1 MVDYEFF
8 PLASILPPLSTNTGG
23 YMLLGRAVQSRNT
36 GESHQVKS
44 PIQAYLER
52 LHAKC
57 TKLQDGKIATY
68 IPELSKADPNWFGI
82 SIATTDGRVYE
93 TGDTRQPFTIQSISK
108 PFVYGIAL
116 EDRGIE
122 AVLDKIGVEPTGDAF
137 NSISL
142 APETGC
148 PFNPMINAGAIAT
161 TSLVAGNSGKDKLD
175 RLLGVF
181 SVYAGRKLSIDATV
195 YRSERET
202 GHRNRA
208 IGHMLRN
215 FNILSEDPDIAL
227 DLYFRQCSIS
237 IDCRDLSLMAASLA
251 NGGINPLTK
260 ERAIRDE
267 LVENIMSI
275 MTTCGMYDYAGEW
288 MYWIGIPAKSGVSG
302 GIMAVM
308 PGQAGIGVFSPPLDA
323 RGNSVRGIEVCKNL
337 SKDFNLH
344 CLRVPRSSRAAI
356 RAQYDVS
363 KIRSKRLRGERDA
376 EILDKSGM
384 RAKVYEL
391 QGDLVFSAVEVTVR
405 RIVDV
410 SDTTDIAV
418 IDFKRVTHIEDSS
431 AQTLLELIKT
441 FESCGKHLLL
451 VNLQKHPNFVRFL
464 EEQLNTDDQ
473 QEAWL
478 HIFPDMDI
486 AIEWCENRLI
496 ASQQPEDSSLESVTL
511 AEHDLC
517 RGLAPE
523 AVAFLEPL
531 LTSKRYDPGELIVR
545 KGEPADEIYLLM
557 SGEVS
562 VIVDL
567 PNGQIKRLST
577 LSPGMA
583 FGEIAVVNRTVRSAD
598 VRADKHVECY
608 LLSTTAFDE
617 LGETNPTVKMTLLQ
631 NLLRNFSRM
640 LMIVERE
647 VTTLSW

>member
-1 MVDYEFF
+1 MSSGLTAQRQKSED
-8 PLASILPPLSTNTGG
+8 SD
-23 YMLLGRAVQSRNT
+23 
-36 GESHQVKS
+36 QVKS

-57 TKLQDGKIATY
+57 SKLHDGKIATY

-93 TGDTRQPFTIQSISK
+93 IGDTRQPFTIQSISK
-108 PFVYGIAL
+108 PIVYGIAL
-116 EDRGIE
+116 EDRGLD
-122 AVLDKIGVEPTGDAF
+122 AVLNKIGVEPTGDAF

-161 TSLVAGNSGKDKLD
+161 TSLVAGNSGEDKMNRIL
-175 RLLGVF
+175 RVF
-181 SVYAGRKLSIDATV
+181 STYAGRELSIDAAV
-195 YRSERET
+195 YESEKET

-208 IGHMLRN
+208 IGQMLRN

-227 DLYFRQCSIS
+227 DLYFQQCSIS
-237 IDCRDLSLMAASLA
+237 VDSRDLSLMAASLA
-251 NGGINPLTK
+251 NGGVNPLTK
-260 ERAIRDE
+260 ERAISDAF
-267 LVENIMSI
+267 LENIITI

-288 MYWIGIPAKSGVSG
+288 MYWIGIPAKSGVAG
-302 GIMAVM
+302 GIMAVL

-344 CLRVPRSSRAAI
+344 CLRVPRSSRSAI

-363 KIRSKRLRGERDA
+363 KIRSKRLRGERDS
-376 EILDKSGM
+376 EILDKSGTQ
-384 RAKVYEL
+384 AKVYEL
-391 QGDLVFSAVEVTVR
+391 QGDLVFSTVEVTVR

-410 SDTTDIAV
+410 SDSLDIAV
-418 IDFKRVTHIEDSS
+418 IDFKRVTNIEESS
-431 AQTLLELIKT
+431 AQILLELIKT
-441 FESCGKHLLL
+441 LGICGKHLLL
-451 VNLQKHPNFVRFL
+451 VSLQHRHSKFVRFL
-464 EEQLNTDDQ
+464 QEQLTNDDQ
-473 QEAWL
+473 ERTWL
-478 HIFPDMDI
+478 RIFPDMDI
-486 AIEWCENRLI
+486 ALEWCENRLI
-496 ASQQPEDSSLESVTL
+496 SERRLDDSSHEVTL

-517 RGLAPE
+517 RGLTPE
-523 AVAFLEPL
+523 AMAFLETL
-531 LTSKRYDPGELIVR
+531 LKKRRYEPGELIVR

-562 VIVDL
+562 VRVDL

-583 FGEIAVVNRTVRSAD
+583 FGEIAVISRSVRSAD
-598 VRADKHVECY
+598 VHADKHVECY
-608 LLSTTAFDE
+608 LLSTSAFDE
-617 LGETNPTVKMTLLQ
+617 LGESNPIIKMTLLQ
-631 NLLRNFSRM
+631 NLLRNFYRM
-640 LMIVERE
+640 LTMVERE

>member
-1 MVDYEFF
+1 MSSGLSARKEGVD
-8 PLASILPPLSTNTGG
+8 AS
-23 YMLLGRAVQSRNT
+23 A
-36 GESHQVKS
+36 QVVS

-57 TKLQDGKIATY
+57 SKLKDGQIATY
-68 IPELSKADPNWFGI
+68 IPELSKADPNWFGVC
-82 SIATTDGRVYE
+82 IATTDGRVYE
-93 TGDTRQPFTIQSISK
+93 VGDTRLPFTIQSISK

-116 EDRGIE
+116 EDRGID
-122 AVLDKIGVEPTGDAF
+122 AVLNKIGVEPTGDAF

-161 TSLVAGNSGKDKLD
+161 TSLVAGNSSEDKMQRILE
-175 RLLGVF
+175 VF
-181 SVYAGRKLSIDATV
+181 STYAGRELSVDDAV
-195 YRSERET
+195 YISEKET

-215 FNILSEDPDIAL
+215 FNILSDDPDIAL
-227 DLYFRQCSIS
+227 ELYFQQCSIS
-237 IDCRDLSLMAASLA
+237 VDARDLSLMAATLA
-251 NGGINPLTK
+251 NGGVNPLTK
-260 ERAIRDE
+260 ERAISDE
-267 LVENIMSI
+267 FLENIMTI

-288 MYWIGIPAKSGVSG
+288 MYWIGIPAKSGVAG

-337 SKDFNLH
+337 SRDFNLH
-344 CLRVPRSSRAAI
+344 CLRVPRSSRSVI

-363 KIRSKRLRGERDA
+363 KIRSKRLRGERDS
-376 EILDKSGM
+376 EILDKSGT

-391 QGDLVFSAVEVTVR
+391 QGDLVFSTVEVTVR

-410 SDTTDIAV
+410 SNSLDIAV
-418 IDFKRVTHIEDSS
+418 IDFKRVTNIEDSS
-431 AQTLLELIKT
+431 SKILLELIET
-441 FESCGKHLLL
+441 LGQSGKHLLL
-451 VNLQKHPNFVRFL
+451 VNLQQRHSKFVRFL
-464 EEQLNTDDQ
+464 QEQLITDDQ
-473 QEAWL
+473 ERTWL
-478 HIFPDMDI
+478 RIFPDMDI
-486 AIEWCENRLI
+486 AMEWCENRLI
-496 ASQQPEDSSLESVTL
+496 EGQSQEETSLESVTL

-523 AVAFLEPL
+523 AVAFLETL
-531 LTSKRYDPGELIVR
+531 LKRKRYEPGELIVR

-562 VIVDL
+562 VRVDL

-583 FGEIAVVNRTVRSAD
+583 FGEIAVINRSVRSAD
-598 VRADKHVECY
+598 VHADKHVECY
-608 LLSTTAFDE
+608 LLSTAAFEE
-617 LGETNPTVKMTLLQ
+617 LGETNPTIKMMLLQ

-640 LMIVERE
+640 LTMVERE
-647 VTTLSW
+647 VTTLSL

>member
-1 MVDYEFF
+1 M
-8 PLASILPPLSTNTGG
+8 STE
-23 YMLLGRAVQSRNT
+23 RAAQRIKT
-36 GESHQVKS
+36 GESAQVKS
-44 PIQAYLER
+44 PIQTYLER
-52 LHAKC
+52 LHTKC
-57 TKLQDGKIATY
+57 SKLQDGQIATY

-93 TGDTRQPFTIQSISK
+93 IGDTRQPFTIQSISK

-116 EDRGIE
+116 EDRGID
-122 AVLDKIGVEPTGDAF
+122 AVLSKIGVEPTGDAF

-161 TSLVAGNSGKDKLD
+161 TSLVAGNSGEDKMHRIL
-175 RLLGVF
+175 RVF
-181 SVYAGRKLSIDATV
+181 SSYAGRELSIDTTV
-195 YRSERET
+195 YESEKET

-227 DLYFRQCSIS
+227 DLYFQQCSIS
-237 IDCRDLSLMAASLA
+237 VDSRDLSLMAATLA
-251 NGGINPLTK
+251 NGGVNPLTK
-260 ERAIRDE
+260 ERAISDE
-267 LVENIMSI
+267 FLENIMTI

-288 MYWIGIPAKSGVSG
+288 MYWIGIPAKSGVAG

-323 RGNSVRGIEVCKNL
+323 RGNSVRGIEVCKNI
-337 SKDFNLH
+337 SRDFNLH
-344 CLRVPRSSRAAI
+344 CLRVPRSSRSAI

-363 KIRSKRLRGERDA
+363 KIRSKRLRSERDS
-376 EILDKSGM
+376 EILDKSGT

-391 QGDLVFSAVEVTVR
+391 QGDLVFSTVEVTVR

-410 SDTTDIAV
+410 SDSLDIAV
-418 IDFKRVTHIEDSS
+418 IDFKRVTNIEDSS
-431 AQTLLELIKT
+431 AQILLELIRT
-441 FESCGKHLLL
+441 LGICGKHLLL
-451 VNLQKHPNFVRFL
+451 VSLQQRHSKFVRFL
-464 EEQLNTDDQ
+464 QEQLTSDDQ
-473 QEAWL
+473 ERTWL
-478 HIFPDMDI
+478 RIFPDMDI
-486 AIEWCENRLI
+486 ALEWCENRLI
-496 ASQQPEDSSLESVTL
+496 AGQRPDDSSLVSVTL

-523 AVAFLEPL
+523 AVAFLETL
-531 LTSKRYDPGELIVR
+531 LKSRRYEPGELIVR

-562 VIVDL
+562 VRVDL

-583 FGEIAVVNRTVRSAD
+583 FGEIAVINRSVRSAD
-598 VRADKHVECY
+598 VHADKHVECY
-608 LLSTTAFDE
+608 LLSTAAFEE
-617 LGETNPTVKMTLLQ
+617 LGETNPMIKMTLLQ

-640 LMIVERE
+640 LTMVERE

>member
-1 MVDYEFF
+1 M
-8 PLASILPPLSTNTGG
+8 SS
-23 YMLLGRAVQSRNT
+23 GRTAQRQKSE
-36 GESHQVKS
+36 ESDQVKS

-57 TKLQDGKIATY
+57 SKLHDGKIATY

-93 TGDTRQPFTIQSISK
+93 IGDTRQPFTIQSISK
-108 PFVYGIAL
+108 PIVYGIAL
-116 EDRGIE
+116 EDRGLD
-122 AVLDKIGVEPTGDAF
+122 AVLNKIGVEPTGDAF

-161 TSLVAGNSGKDKLD
+161 TSLVAGNSGEDKMNRIL
-175 RLLGVF
+175 RVF
-181 SVYAGRKLSIDATV
+181 STYAGRELSIDAAV
-195 YRSERET
+195 YESEKET

-227 DLYFRQCSIS
+227 DLYFQQCSIS
-237 IDCRDLSLMAASLA
+237 VDSRDLSLMAASLA
-251 NGGINPLTK
+251 NGGVNPLTK
-260 ERAIRDE
+260 ERAISDE
-267 LVENIMSI
+267 FLENIMTI

-288 MYWIGIPAKSGVSG
+288 MYWIGIPAKSGVAG
-302 GIMAVM
+302 GIMAVL

-344 CLRVPRSSRAAI
+344 CLRVPRSSRSAI

-363 KIRSKRLRGERDA
+363 KIRSKRLRGERDS
-376 EILDKSGM
+376 EILDKSGTQ
-384 RAKVYEL
+384 AKVYEL
-391 QGDLVFSAVEVTVR
+391 QGDLVFSTVEVTVR

-410 SDTTDIAV
+410 SDSLDIAV
-418 IDFKRVTHIEDSS
+418 IDFKRVTNIEESS
-431 AQTLLELIKT
+431 AQILLELIKT
-441 FESCGKHLLL
+441 LGICGKHLLL
-451 VNLQKHPNFVRFL
+451 VSLQHRHSKFVRFL
-464 EEQLNTDDQ
+464 QEQLTNDDQ
-473 QEAWL
+473 ERTWL
-478 HIFPDMDI
+478 RIFPDMDI
-486 AIEWCENRLI
+486 ALEWCENRLI
-496 ASQQPEDSSLESVTL
+496 SEQRLDDSSHEVTL

-517 RGLAPE
+517 RGLTPE
-523 AVAFLEPL
+523 AVAFLETL
-531 LTSKRYDPGELIVR
+531 LKKRRYEPGELIVR

-562 VIVDL
+562 VRVDL

-583 FGEIAVVNRTVRSAD
+583 FGEIAVISRSVRSAD
-598 VRADKHVECY
+598 VHADKHVECY
-608 LLSTTAFDE
+608 LLSTSAFDE
-617 LGETNPTVKMTLLQ
+617 LGESNPIIKMTLLQ
-631 NLLRNFSRM
+631 NLLRNFYRM
-640 LMIVERE
+640 LTMVERE

>member
-1 MVDYEFF
+1 MFF
-8 PLASILPPLSTNTGG
+8 NIGIYMPIGRTVQRKRTGD
-23 YMLLGRAVQSRNT
+23 
-36 GESHQVKS
+36 SHQVKS

-52 LHAKC
+52 LYAKC
-57 TKLQDGKIATY
+57 SKLQDGQIATY

-93 TGDTRQPFTIQSISK
+93 VGDTRQPFTIQSISK

-116 EDRGIE
+116 EDRGID
-122 AVLDKIGVEPTGDAF
+122 AVLSKIGVEPTGDAF

-161 TSLVAGNSGKDKLD
+161 TSLVAGNSSDDKMD
-175 RLLGVF
+175 RLLRVF
-181 SVYAGRKLSIDATV
+181 SSYAGRELSIDAAV
-195 YRSERET
+195 YESEKET

-227 DLYFRQCSIS
+227 DLYFQQCSIS
-237 IDCRDLSLMAASLA
+237 VDSRDLSLMAATLA
-251 NGGINPLTK
+251 NGGVNPLTK

-267 LVENIMSI
+267 FLENIMTI

-288 MYWIGIPAKSGVSG
+288 MYWIGIPAKSGVAG

-337 SKDFNLH
+337 SRDFNLH
-344 CLRVPRSSRAAI
+344 CLRVPRSSRSAI

-363 KIRSKRLRGERDA
+363 KIRSKRLRGERDS
-376 EILDKSGM
+376 EILDKSGI
-384 RAKVYEL
+384 RAKIYEL

-431 AQTLLELIKT
+431 TQILLELIKS
-441 FESCGKHLLL
+441 FGSCGKRLLL
-451 VNLQKHPNFVRFL
+451 VNLQKHTKFIRFL
-464 EEQLNTDDQ
+464 EEQLTSDDQ
-473 QEAWL
+473 ERTWL
-478 HIFPDMDI
+478 HIFHDMDI

-496 ASQQPEDSSLESVTL
+496 ADQRPNDSSLESVTL

-523 AVAFLEPL
+523 AVAFLETL
-531 LTSKRYDPGELIVR
+531 LESRRYDPGELIVR

-557 SGEVS
+557 TGEVS
-562 VIVDL
+562 VRVDL

-583 FGEIAVVNRTVRSAD
+583 FGEIAVINRSVRSAD
-598 VRADKHVECY
+598 VHADKHVECY
-608 LLSTTAFDE
+608 LLSTNAFDK
-617 LGETNPTVKMTLLQ
+617 LGETNPMIKMTLLQ
-631 NLLRNFSRM
+631 NLLRNFYRM
-640 LMIVERE
+640 LTMVERE

>member
-1 MVDYEFF
+1 M
-8 PLASILPPLSTNTGG
+8 SS
-23 YMLLGRAVQSRNT
+23 GRTAQRQKS
-36 GESHQVKS
+36 EDSDQVKS

-57 TKLQDGKIATY
+57 SKLHDGKIATY

-93 TGDTRQPFTIQSISK
+93 IGDTSQPFTIQSISK
-108 PFVYGIAL
+108 PIVYGIAL
-116 EDRGIE
+116 EDRGLD
-122 AVLDKIGVEPTGDAF
+122 AVLSKIGVEPTGDAF

-161 TSLVAGNSGKDKLD
+161 TSLVAGNSGEDKMNRIL
-175 RLLGVF
+175 RVF
-181 SVYAGRKLSIDATV
+181 SSYAGRELSIDAAV
-195 YRSERET
+195 YESEKET

-227 DLYFRQCSIS
+227 DLYFQQCSIS
-237 IDCRDLSLMAASLA
+237 IDSRDLSLMAASLA
-251 NGGINPLTK
+251 NGGVNPLTK
-260 ERAIRDE
+260 ERAISDE
-267 LVENIMSI
+267 FLENIMTI

-288 MYWIGIPAKSGVSG
+288 MYWIGIPAKSGVAG
-302 GIMAVM
+302 GIMAVL

-344 CLRVPRSSRAAI
+344 CLRVPRSSRSVI

-363 KIRSKRLRGERDA
+363 KIRSKRLRGERDS
-376 EILDKSGM
+376 EILDKSGTQ
-384 RAKVYEL
+384 AKVYEL
-391 QGDLVFSAVEVTVR
+391 QGDLVFSTVEVTVR

-410 SDTTDIAV
+410 SDSLDIAV
-418 IDFKRVTHIEDSS
+418 IDFKRVTNIEESS
-431 AQTLLELIKT
+431 AQILLELIKT
-441 FESCGKHLLL
+441 LGICGKHLLL
-451 VNLQKHPNFVRFL
+451 VSLQHRHSKFVRFL
-464 EEQLNTDDQ
+464 QEQLTNDDQ
-473 QEAWL
+473 ERTWL
-478 HIFPDMDI
+478 RIFPDMDI
-486 AIEWCENRLI
+486 ALEWCENRLI
-496 ASQQPEDSSLESVTL
+496 SEQHLDDSSHEVTL

-517 RGLAPE
+517 RGLTPE
-523 AVAFLEPL
+523 AVAFLETL
-531 LTSKRYDPGELIVR
+531 LKKRRYEPGELIVR

-562 VIVDL
+562 VRVDL

-583 FGEIAVVNRTVRSAD
+583 FGEIAVISRSVRSAD
-598 VRADKHVECY
+598 VHADKHVECY
-608 LLSTTAFDE
+608 LLSTSAFDE
-617 LGETNPTVKMTLLQ
+617 MGESNPIIKMTLLQ
-631 NLLRNFSRM
+631 NLLRNFYRM
-640 LMIVERE
+640 LTMVERE

>member
-1 MVDYEFF
+1 MSSGLSAQREGVD
-8 PLASILPPLSTNTGG
+8 AS
-23 YMLLGRAVQSRNT
+23 A
-36 GESHQVKS
+36 QVIS

-57 TKLQDGKIATY
+57 SKLHEGQVATY

-82 SIATTDGRVYE
+82 CIATTDGRVYE
-93 TGDTRQPFTIQSISK
+93 VGDTRLPFTIQSISK

-116 EDRGIE
+116 EDRGRD
-122 AVLDKIGVEPTGDAF
+122 AVLKKIGVEPTGDAF

-161 TSLVAGNSGKDKLD
+161 TSLVAGNSSEDKMQ
-175 RLLGVF
+175 RIMRVF
-181 SVYAGRKLSIDATV
+181 STYAGRDLSVDTAV
-195 YRSERET
+195 YESEKET

-215 FNILSEDPDIAL
+215 FNILIDDPDIAL
-227 DLYFRQCSIS
+227 DLYFQQCSIS
-237 IDCRDLSLMAASLA
+237 VDARDLSLMAATLA
-251 NGGINPLTK
+251 NGGVNPLTK
-260 ERAIRDE
+260 ERAISDE
-267 LVENIMSI
+267 FLENIMTI

-288 MYWIGIPAKSGVSG
+288 MYWIGIPAKSGVAG

-337 SKDFNLH
+337 SRDFSLH
-344 CLRVPRSSRAAI
+344 CLRVPRSSRSTI

-363 KIRSKRLRGERDA
+363 KIRSKRLRSENDA

-384 RAKVYEL
+384 RAKIYEL
-391 QGDLVFSAVEVTVR
+391 QGDLVFSTVEVAVR
-405 RIVDV
+405 SIVDA
-410 SDTTDIAV
+410 SDFLDIAV
-418 IDFKRVTHIEDSS
+418 IDFKRVTNIEDSS
-431 AQTLLELIKT
+431 AQILLELIRT
-441 FESCGKHLLL
+441 LGACGKHLLL
-451 VNLQKHPNFVRFL
+451 VSLQQRHSKFVRFL
-464 EEQLNTDDQ
+464 VEQLTSDDQ
-473 QEAWL
+473 EKTWL

-486 AIEWCENRLI
+486 AMEWCENRLI
-496 ASQQPEDSSLESVTL
+496 ESQRLDDSSLEVTL

-523 AVAFLEPL
+523 AVAFLETL
-531 LTSKRYDPGELIVR
+531 LNRKRYEPGELIVR

-562 VIVDL
+562 VRVDL

-583 FGEIAVVNRTVRSAD
+583 FGEIAVINRSVRSAD
-598 VRADKHVECY
+598 VHADKHVECY
-608 LLSTTAFDE
+608 LLSTTAFEE
-617 LGETNPTVKMTLLQ
+617 LGETNPMIKMTLLQ
-631 NLLRNFSRM
+631 NLLRNFYRM
-640 LMIVERE
+640 LTMVERE

>member
-1 MVDYEFF
+1 M
-8 PLASILPPLSTNTGG
+8 ST
-23 YMLLGRAVQSRNT
+23 GRVAQIKRTAENA
-36 GESHQVKS
+36 QVKS

-57 TKLQDGKIATY
+57 SKLQDGQIATY
-68 IPELSKADPNWFGI
+68 IPELTKADPKWFGI

-93 TGDTRQPFTIQSISK
+93 IGDTRQPFTIQSISK

-116 EDRGIE
+116 EDRGVD
-122 AVLDKIGVEPTGDAF
+122 AVLNKIGVEPTGDAF

-161 TSLVAGNSGKDKLD
+161 TSLVAGNSGEDKMHRIL
-175 RLLGVF
+175 RVF
-181 SVYAGRKLSIDATV
+181 SSYAGRELSVDTTV
-195 YRSERET
+195 YESEKET

-227 DLYFRQCSIS
+227 DLYFQQCSIS
-237 IDCRDLSLMAASLA
+237 VDSRDLSLMAATLA
-251 NGGINPLTK
+251 NGGVNPLTK

-267 LVENIMSI
+267 FLENIMTI

-288 MYWIGIPAKSGVSG
+288 MYWIGIPAKSGVAG

-344 CLRVPRSSRAAI
+344 CLRVPRSSRSAI

-363 KIRSKRLRGERDA
+363 KIRSKRLRGEHDS
-376 EILDKSGM
+376 EILDKSGTQ
-384 RAKVYEL
+384 AKIYEL

-410 SDTTDIAV
+410 SDTLDIAV
-418 IDFKRVTHIEDSS
+418 IEFKRVTHIEDSS
-431 AQTLLELIKT
+431 AQILLELIKT
-441 FESCGKHLLL
+441 FGSCKKHLLL
-451 VNLQKHPNFVRFL
+451 VNLQKHPKFIRFL
-464 EEQLNTDDQ
+464 EEQLTSDDQ
-473 QEAWL
+473 ERTWL
-478 HIFPDMDI
+478 HIFPDTDA

-496 ASQQPEDSSLESVTL
+496 AGQRPDKSSLESVTL

-523 AVAFLEPL
+523 AVAFLETL
-531 LTSKRYDPGELIVR
+531 LKRRHYDPGELIVR

-562 VIVDL
+562 VRVDL

-583 FGEIAVVNRTVRSAD
+583 FGEIAVINRSVRSAD
-598 VRADKHVECY
+598 VHADKHVECY
-608 LLSTTAFDE
+608 LLSTAAFEE
-617 LGETNPTVKMTLLQ
+617 LGETNPIIKMTLLQ

-640 LMIVERE
+640 LTMVERE